1 LKIPYL
7 NTLCFKLISRKL
19 LPSQALVSPQRH
31 TEFAKSLAVTQTKR
45 VRSQTL
51 RNFCVCIVKC
61 HVNVSA
67 RRSWKST
74 QHTHVQD
81 LQASHIKETCALLL
95 MRIPV
100 ISIILSTS
108 FPFKIF
114 SWLWLVLDLLRN
126 GCREE
131 NISGKKGECAV
142 SIRARSRDGAH
153 QSLSRTFGFFNYFLC
168 CANTSAAELQ

>member
-1 LKIPYL
+1 MLGKGSNSFLENCWRRKRWAHRSGTPNLLKASPSL
-7 NTLCFKLISRKL
+7 KQNGWGRKL
-19 LPSQALVSPQRH
+19 CE
-31 TEFAKSLAVTQTKR
+31 TF
-45 VRSQTL
+45 
-51 RNFCVCIVKC
+51 VCIVKC

-126 GCREE
+126 GRRERRTWV
-131 NISGKKGECAV
+131 GKEESVLFQSERDQEMGS
-142 SIRARSRDGAH
+142 SIFITH
-153 QSLSRTFGFFNYFLC
+153 FWLL
-168 CANTSAAELQ
+168 